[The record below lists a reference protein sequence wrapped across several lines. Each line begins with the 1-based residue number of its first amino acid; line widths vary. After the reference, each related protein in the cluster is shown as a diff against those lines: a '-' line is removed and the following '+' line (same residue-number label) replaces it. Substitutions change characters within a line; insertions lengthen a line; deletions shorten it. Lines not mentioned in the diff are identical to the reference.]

1 MIAQLQSVTDDAN
14 RCDQG
19 NFVTGQWIGIE
30 PDIDQ
35 SSLRFALGLFA
46 SDSPVKF

>member
-19 NFVTGQWIGIE
+19 NFVTGQWIIE